1 MERGFASKGEKI
13 RSGEKKDMGYKDR
26 KKNKFRK
33 RHTRQAKRRKL
44 AKKGLDL
51 EKYYHGAFYIGHA
64 HTVKEG

>member
-1 MERGFASKGEKI
+1 
-13 RSGEKKDMGYKDR
+13 MGYKDR

-33 RHTRQAKRRKL
+33 RQTRQAKRRKL
-44 AKKGLDL
+44 LKKGLDL